1 MAALN
6 RFGLGARPGEAEKID
21 DPRGWLMAQIQ
32 GAPPSLAETPPT
44 DAEVAKVQ
52 ADFIEAN
59 RAKDKDRRKA
69 AAKAMVN
76 LRRREVGHVL
86 TTRVVTDRPFAE
98 RWVAFWSNH
107 LCVSTANAQRLAVL
121 VGAYERQAIRPHV
134 FGKFEDM
141 LLASARHPAMLLYL
155 DNNASVGPDSPAVTR
170 RRGRKRRKPPRP
182 RRTDIN
188 ENYAREL
195 LELHTVGVD
204 AGYTQEDVIQL
215 ARMLT
220 GWTFQGPGDRN
231 KHPLGFRFA
240 PRTHEP
246 GAKTVM
252 GVRYKEAGEAEGV
265 HVLRDLAHR
274 PETARHIATKIVRH
288 FVADDPPPAV
298 VARLAK
304 LWTDTGGDLR
314 RIATALV
321 HSDEAW
327 QEKHK
332 KFRSPQDWVV
342 ASLRVL
348 GTKEVPPLA
357 AGALRQLRHTLWA
370 PKAPKGYDDVTS
382 TWADPDSLI
391 KRIRTSRAF
400 ARRFG
405 SSTDPG
411 MLLDVV
417 ASADAELIRMV
428 RDPAARPVDRVALFL
443 ASPEFQWR

>member
-1 MAALN
+1 
-6 RFGLGARPGEAEKID
+6 
-21 DPRGWLMAQIQ
+21 MAQIQ
-32 GAPPSLAETPPT
+32 GAPPPLAEAPPT
-44 DAEVAKVQ
+44 DAEVAAVH

-59 RAKDKDRRKA
+59 RANDKDRRKA
-69 AAKAMVN
+69 AVQAMVK

-86 TTRVVTDRPFAE
+86 TTRAVSDRPFAE

-107 LCVSTANAQRLAVL
+107 LCVSTAFAQRLAPL

-170 RRGRKRRKPPRP
+170 RERKRRKQPH
-182 RRTDIN
+182 RRNDIN

-204 AGYTQEDVIQL
+204 GGYTQEDVIQL
-215 ARMLT
+215 ARVFT
-220 GWTFQGPGDRN
+220 GWTFQGPADRN
-231 KHPLGFRFA
+231 DHPLGFRFT

-252 GVRYKEAGEAEGV
+252 GVRYTEAGEAEGV

-274 PETARHIATKIVRH
+274 PETARHISTKIVRH

-314 RIATALV
+314 RIATALI

-327 QEKHK
+327 TKDCK
-332 KFRSPQDWVV
+332 KFRTPQDWVV
-342 ASLRVL
+342 ASLRAL
-348 GTKEVPPLA
+348 GTRRVPPLA
-357 AGALRQLRHTLWA
+357 AGALNQLRQTLWA

-382 TWADPDSLI
+382 AWADPDSLI
-391 KRIRTSRAF
+391 KRIKSARAF
-400 ARRFG
+400 ARRLG
-405 SSTDPG
+405 KSTDPG
-411 MLLDVV
+411 GLLDVV
-417 ASADAELIRMV
+417 ASADASLVRMV
-428 RDPAARPVDRVALFL
+428 RDPAARPVDRMALFL